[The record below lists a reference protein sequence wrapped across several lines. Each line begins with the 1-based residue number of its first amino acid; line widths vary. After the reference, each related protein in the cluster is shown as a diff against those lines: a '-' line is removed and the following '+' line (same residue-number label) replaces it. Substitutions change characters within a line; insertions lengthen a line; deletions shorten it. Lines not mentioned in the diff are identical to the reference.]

1 METVAGI
8 KGSAKTAIAALVAE
22 WRRRAEELVK
32 EIAAARATT
41 AATALALAPSAEG
54 KATLKSALEKLAPQA
69 VLERIAGACLA
80 QENPDPFSA
89 FGALM
94 AEQSPHEA
102 RLMVVRLILAIGGDR
117 LERTIGELIERVD
130 GPRISRADY
139 RAKLA
144 AARRAELDKQIDLA
158 RFEAEAAEAGI
169 DLDFW
174 SEITPEAFAAAH
186 GDNTVEA
193 GIARSKRAWL
203 LHAGIAAISERRLE
217 ALDRRNGLRVR
228 VNHAQ
233 RAGAAVADFGAHL
246 PQGAVLPRRA
256 EELGPLEDEIRR
268 RKAAMAEKAAAEQ
281 QGSPGL
287 EEELAKAEADF
298 AELAK
303 EQEAQTQRWR
313 GLKLF
318 VDALVR
324 YAQAQALPGWERL
337 RDANTLAAAGTES
350 SARIDIERRPSP
362 SIRPA
367 VAALSR
373 AADPGAAGYEIT
385 DSRYRQ

>member
-217 ALDRRNGLRVR
+217 ALDRRNGLRVL

-298 AELAK
+298 A
-303 EQEAQTQRWR
+303 
-313 GLKLF
+313 
-318 VDALVR
+318 
-324 YAQAQALPGWERL
+324 
-337 RDANTLAAAGTES
+337 
-350 SARIDIERRPSP
+350 
-362 SIRPA
+362 
-367 VAALSR
+367 
-373 AADPGAAGYEIT
+373 
-385 DSRYRQ
+385 